1 MHLPAQCLRSGLRP
15 GERKCTYLYEF
26 TDNHDYD
33 YTIPAEGR
41 SLLASLPGRKLGS
54 IEGYRFDLTPAEEK
68 VTFCAVARL
77 HMEDGESYDL
87 RVRPVRVDIAADL
100 WDDAGAHSFG
110 RSEGNI
116 WLPEGGLA
124 LQAPHRSQDR
134 WRVPRQRLRCADAR
148 RWGKR
153 ARSPS
158 PRPRFFAPGWNTSP
172 FPWIATQRRGRCRW
186 PPRPG
191 GDEYWQNNTEN
202 GIVLP
207 V

>member
-33 YTIPAEGR
+33 CTIPAEGR

-54 IEGYRFDLTPAEEK
+54 IEGYRFDLTPAEGK
-68 VTFCAVARL
+68 VTFYAVARL

-116 WLPEGGLA
+116 WLPEGGSR
-124 LQAPHRSQDR
+124 PSSSSS
-134 WRVPRQRLRCADAR
+134 V
-148 RWGKR
+148 
-153 ARSPS
+153 ARSMACPS
-158 PRPRFFAPGWNTSP
+158 ST
-172 FPWIATQRRGRCRW
+172 ITMC
-186 PPRPG
+186 
-191 GDEYWQNNTEN
+191 
-202 GIVLP
+202 
-207 V
+207 